1 MVQGSSGEARWEA
14 ELRALRQE
22 LETLR
27 AEQREMAKAIDQLV
41 STFRML
47 ATHLGIAAE
56 PYVRK
61 ESSRR
66 DADLPGFG

>member
-1 MVQGSSGEARWEA
+1 MSLGSGEGHWEA
-14 ELRALRQE
+14 ELRALRGELQE
-22 LETLR
+22 LR

-61 ESSRR
+61 DSGRR
-66 DADLPGFG
+66 DSDLPGFG